1 MNPSSDVK
9 FPLLVVIS
17 SPSGGGKTTAI
28 WHLLKRN
35 SEFRRSVS
43 VTTRPRRA
51 GERDGRDYRFLSEKQ
66 FRTLIKQKSL
76 VEWAR
81 VHGNLYGTPR
91 HVVDKARQNGWTV
104 LFSLDV
110 QGALALKRKYPPAV
124 LISLLPPSWSELKK
138 RLLNRR
144 SDSGQV
150 LKVRLRN
157 ARQELKAWK
166 QYDYLI
172 VNRKLPDTVRQI
184 ESIIQAE
191 SCRVSRARSANI
203 SLAV

>member
-1 MNPSSDVK
+1 MNPSSDAK

-17 SPSGGGKTTAI
+17 SPSGGGKTTVI
-28 WHLLKRN
+28 KHLLKRN
-35 SEFRRSVS
+35 PEFHRSVS

-51 GERDGRDYRFLSEKQ
+51 GEKEGRDYHFLSQKQ
-66 FRTLIKQKSL
+66 FRTLVQQKGL

-81 VHGNLYGTPR
+81 VHGNLYVTPK
-91 HVVDKARQNGWTV
+91 HLVDKARQNGWTV

-124 LISLLPPSWSELKK
+124 LIFLLPPSWSELKK
-138 RLLNRR
+138 RLLNRK

-150 LKVRLRN
+150 LKVRLHN
-157 ARQELKAWK
+157 ARLELKAWK
-166 QYDYLI
+166 KYDYVI
-172 VNRKLPDTVRQI
+172 VNRKLPDTLRQI

-191 SCRVSRARSANI
+191 SCRVSRAGSAKI

>member
-1 MNPSSDVK
+1 MNPSSHAK
-9 FPLLVVIS
+9 YPLLIVIS
-17 SPSGGGKTTAI
+17 SPSGGGKTTVI
-28 WHLLKRN
+28 QHLLKRN
-35 SEFRRSVS
+35 PEFRRSVS
-43 VTTRPRRA
+43 VTTRASRA
-51 GERDGRDYRFLSEKQ
+51 GEKDGRDYHFLSEKQ
-66 FRTLIKQKSL
+66 FRTLVKQKGL

-91 HVVDKARQNGWTV
+91 HLVDTARQSGWTV

-110 QGALALKRKYPPAV
+110 QGALALKRKCHPAV
-124 LISLLPPSWSELKK
+124 LIFLLPPSWPELKK

-144 SDSGQV
+144 SDSGQG

-166 QYDYLI
+166 KYDYLI
-172 VNRKLPDTVRQI
+172 VNRKLPDAVRQI

-191 SCRVSRARSANI
+191 SCRVFRARSAKI